1 MKNKFADA
9 IMRGSAHY
17 KLRYLIKELKDAIS
31 EDEDMKDR
39 PTFFYLIYSHIIH
52 MLALGHDAKDI
63 TYFLK
68 NLSGLELDD
77 KAIRFHIKNAKSKY
91 KDFIELMEAIYCDR
105 YRDFL
110 DLGASEDEAVACF
123 NDWITSELT

>member
-39 PTFFYLIYSHIIH
+39 PTFF